1 MFRTRLISGI
11 VIAVLIAVFTYIGG
25 LPLLAFLLLVSLRGM
40 FELYRATGVLTDN
53 KRIDPVTGI
62 AYAFCVIYYVLLYVT
77 GGNMFFSVFVMAVF
91 LLVLLASYVFTFP
104 RYNAKD
110 IVFTFFG
117 LFYVGVMIS
126 FYYLTR
132 CESDGIFVV
141 WLILASSWLCDV
153 FAYLT
158 GMTLGRHKL
167 APVLSPKKSIEG
179 SVGGIVIPA
188 IIACI
193 YGYIIGRYYTPGY
206 AVAPVFAVLTAIGA
220 AASQIGDLSA
230 SAIKRNFE
238 IKDYGELIPGH
249 GGVLDRFDSLIFTAP
264 MIYFVAVLMVSKGF

>member
-1 MFRTRLISGI
+1 MFRTRLISGVI
-11 VIAVLIAVFTYIGG
+11 IAVTIAAFTYIGG
-25 LPLLAFLLLVSLRGM
+25 LPLLALLLLASVRGM

-53 KRIDPVTGI
+53 KRIDLITGI
-62 AYAFCVIYYVLLYVT
+62 AYVFCAIYYAMLYMSN
-77 GGNMFFSVFVMAVF
+77 GNMFWCVFVTVVF
-91 LLVLLASYVFTFP
+91 LLILLGSYVFTFP

-117 LFYVGVMIS
+117 FFYVGVMIS

-132 CESDGIFVV
+132 AEEDGIFIA
-141 WLILASSWLCDV
+141 WLILAASWLCDV
-153 FAYLT
+153 CAYLT

-188 IIACI
+188 VIAGI
-193 YGYIIGRYYTPGY
+193 YGYVISRYYDPGY
-206 AVAPVFAVLTAIGA
+206 PLAPAFAILTAIGA
-220 AASQIGDLSA
+220 AASQVGDLSA
-230 SAIKRNFE
+230 SAVKRNFE

-249 GGVLDRFDSLIFTAP
+249 GGILDRFDSLIFTAP
-264 MIYFVAVLMVSKGF
+264 MVFFVAKLIISKGF